1 MNNWE
6 NELEQ
11 TKIGLQAM
19 IGLYNA
25 AADEIAV
32 LKVERYRLRAEIT
45 KRRTQRCE
53 TCGNSA
59 ETLGPPFD
67 SVGCKEHH
75 GWWPKSGYCHLW
87 KGGTDDEAGA

>member
-1 MNNWE
+1 MNEQRVSDEQLSCLVDPCWLGE
-6 NELEQ
+6 PVTATQYATRMALIELQ
-11 TKIGLQAM
+11 Q
-19 IGLYNA
+19 
-25 AADEIAV
+25 
-32 LKVERYRLRAEIT
+32 YRS
-45 KRRTQRCE
+45 QRCE